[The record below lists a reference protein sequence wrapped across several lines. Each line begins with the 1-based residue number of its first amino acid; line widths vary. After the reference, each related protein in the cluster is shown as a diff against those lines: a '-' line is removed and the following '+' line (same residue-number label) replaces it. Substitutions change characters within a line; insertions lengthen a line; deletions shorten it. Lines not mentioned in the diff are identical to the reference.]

1 LYAIKRLLHHFVRHL
16 LNRWGLAYYF
26 CSADALH
33 IFLLLRSLL
42 LPIVLFFA
50 KLRLKKIKS
59 RQQRP
64 KRYGAVVAL
73 LDGS

>member
-1 LYAIKRLLHHFVRHL
+1 VRHL
-16 LNRWGLAYYF
+16 LNRWGLSYYF

-42 LPIVLFFA
+42 LPIFYFLPTPQ
-50 KLRLKKIKS
+50 RPIKKIKS

-64 KRYGAVVAL
+64 KRYGAGVAL